1 MVTNQFKPVDLTKE
15 MAETYYY
22 NRQDFWTSTR
32 NEANV
37 FWLDYVQWDESKG
50 GSFLSQVTI
59 QTPNIW
65 KGPFT
70 LPFKVAFFC

>member
-22 NRQDFWTSTR
+22 NRQDFQTGAV

-50 GSFLSQVTI
+50 ESFLSQVKI
-59 QTPNIW
+59 EALSIKIEQCV
-65 KGPFT
+65 
-70 LPFKVAFFC
+70 LHFKEVIS